1 MSRQYDGEIHGI
13 AVCEI
18 ISCKTALEDRVTR
31 QSTAKTLLLSSHCRC
46 YHHHPTFSLAL
57 PAGSGEA
64 VLAVEA
70 WKNSKAVAWAVAVT
84 EAVLPRWLGMSAAV
98 EKQWTAGVLFLSESG
113 QAGKGEAGLTAS
125 LPHLSDKPP
134 RPVRRQAK
142 PKTEPTTTTT
152 TPSASASATTATTN
166 TAGDTSGSGS
176 GSAGRGGRPPREK
189 AKTSRK
195 GDDVITSDTVK
206 TTTKTPSGRKKTKS
220 ASHTS
225 NESEEPSPSASSST
239 SPPLSSSSKPSPS
252 SPQGQESKMMMTALS
267 SLSSNEAMELLRLLG
282 CSKDLQAHDSV
293 NGVFLQQ
300 LQEVQQLRAIGE
312 NKYKDNRLKSVLKK
326 IKPLQEEGISMEMID
341 VIRQRLVKKA
351 EEDQLVLFQTIKKQL
366 RRMAECG
373 DVTLIKRQLEACGGG
388 IDRIIPASDI
398 NRGYTADLI
407 EAPWGRRKQGATVL
421 HISASRGHHDFV
433 KLLLQHPD
441 IQVNQTV
448 SLIEWTALYL
458 ACFQGHAKVV
468 QALLS
473 DERVD
478 INQSELNDLSPL
490 YTASQCG
497 YIDVVKLLLSDARV
511 DVNKARRL
519 GVTPLHAASR
529 DGHVEVVKVL
539 LSDKRVDVNRVDVDG
554 ATAFYTSCYEG
565 RVEVVKVL
573 LSDKRVDV
581 NRVDVDGATAFYKS
595 CYKGRVEVVK
605 LLLSD
610 SRVDINKANKVNYC
624 LVKTQTVYRVNLMNG
639 WSPLF
644 AASADVVKVLLSDRR
659 VDVNQV
665 DEKGMTPLIA
675 ACAVGRT
682 EVVKVLL
689 SSSDVDVNRKTK
701 DGWIASA
708 NGPALDIASAIG
720 SALDI
725 ASAIASDVM
734 KDGFSALFVAIF
746 LGSVD
751 TVKVLLADNR
761 VDVDK
766 VGMFGMS
773 PLFLACVMGQVEVVK
788 VFLSDSR
795 IDVNKCQWNGIP
807 VVHLTGSEEIKQLL
821 KEKTVKMEKKGFW
834 GGGLYKIGKKK
845 KKSSRGGVCRHL
857 IED

>member
-1 MSRQYDGEIHGI
+1 MMN
-13 AVCEI
+13 
-18 ISCKTALEDRVTR
+18 L
-31 QSTAKTLLLSSHCRC
+31 TLLQSDHDSLFSSF
-46 YHHHPTFSLAL
+46 HPFQDLFFQDEYWDDLFAPFLREYRQKNKRRRLQPQANKEKAVVQQEQEEVVEEEGPSSNTVATLPAAAFMSTDLIETDDAYLIHMDLPGIPPQDIDISLQAGEKASILTIQAERKAL
-57 PAGSGEA
+57 FDDKKDKAHSVERVIGKVQRRIRLPGNADCDQTQTSYKEGVLMIRLAGSGEA

-134 RPVRRQAK
+134 RP
-142 PKTEPTTTTT
+142 
-152 TPSASASATTATTN
+152 
-166 TAGDTSGSGS
+166 
-176 GSAGRGGRPPREK
+176 
-189 AKTSRK
+189 
-195 GDDVITSDTVK
+195 
-206 TTTKTPSGRKKTKS
+206 TPSGRKKTKS

-351 EEDQLVLFQTIKKQL
+351 EEDQL
-366 RRMAECG
+366 
-373 DVTLIKRQLEACGGG
+373 
-388 IDRIIPASDI
+388 
-398 NRGYTADLI
+398 
-407 EAPWGRRKQGATVL
+407 GATVL

-448 SLIEWTALYL
+448 SL
-458 ACFQGHAKVV
+458 
-468 QALLS
+468 
-473 DERVD
+473 
-478 INQSELNDLSPL
+478 
-490 YTASQCG
+490 
-497 YIDVVKLLLSDARV
+497 
-511 DVNKARRL
+511 
-519 GVTPLHAASR
+519 
-529 DGHVEVVKVL
+529 
-539 LSDKRVDVNRVDVDG
+539 
-554 ATAFYTSCYEG
+554 
-565 RVEVVKVL
+565 
-573 LSDKRVDV
+573 
-581 NRVDVDGATAFYKS
+581 
-595 CYKGRVEVVK
+595 
-605 LLLSD
+605 
-610 SRVDINKANKVNYC
+610 
-624 LVKTQTVYRVNLMNG
+624 
-639 WSPLF
+639 
-644 AASADVVKVLLSDRR
+644 
-659 VDVNQV
+659 
-665 DEKGMTPLIA
+665 KGMTPLIA

-766 VGMFGMS
+766 VGM
-773 PLFLACVMGQVEVVK
+773 
-788 VFLSDSR
+788 
-795 IDVNKCQWNGIP
+795 NGIP

-834 GGGLYKIGKKK
+834 GGGLF
-845 KKSSRGGVCRHL
+845 
-857 IED
+857 